1 VRISI
6 HVTSG
11 TLSRSHK
18 TTIAKSFGAENAG
31 GKADEV
37 PMRVLFADANG
48 VLPVGAVRELL
59 HHGTDTISACCKSVG
74 ETSGGPH
81 CTVR

>member
-6 HVTSG
+6 HITSG

-18 TTIAKSFGAENAG
+18 TPIAKSIDAKNAG

-37 PMRVLFADANG
+37 PMRVLFTDANG
-48 VLPVGAVRELL
+48 VLPVGAARELL
-59 HHGTDTISACCKSVG
+59 HHGTGTISACCKSAG